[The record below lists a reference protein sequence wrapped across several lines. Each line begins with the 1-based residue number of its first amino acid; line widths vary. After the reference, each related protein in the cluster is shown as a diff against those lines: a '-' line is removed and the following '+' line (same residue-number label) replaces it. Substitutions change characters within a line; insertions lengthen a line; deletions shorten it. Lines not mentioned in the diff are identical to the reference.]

1 MFSCE
6 FCENTF
12 MSKSGLNFH
21 QRSAKFCLELQGK
34 DATKT
39 CAYCHKQI
47 SNRTIHECPVK
58 YQLDQ
63 QITKISSCEDEIET
77 LRNKFTEQ
85 ASKYEAQIA
94 ELHKDYQKQISELK
108 AEHYKQLAEKIDHH
122 NGTLTEIAKRSS
134 STTSNSHN
142 RTNIVNIYTPLDL
155 SEQTVNAIL
164 DKHLTTDV
172 IGDGQKGLATML
184 HSTLLTDEN
193 GKRKYKCTDKN
204 RHHFQ
209 YMNSD
214 GQIERDTK
222 AIKLTNAMAKAKVGV
237 RALTAVQNAF
247 QEDEDR
253 MNAYLPKAM
262 ELTEIAHNNS
272 KFRQQLACLETNG
285 DEQENEEDHDPDA
298 DDS

>member
-1 MFSCE
+1 MFSCSY
-6 FCENTF
+6 CQSTF
-12 MSKSGLNFH
+12 VVKSSLKLH
-21 QRSAKFCLELQGK
+21 QKTAKFCLELQGK
-34 DATKT
+34 DATTPCEHCGKS
-39 CAYCHKQI
+39 I
-47 SNRTIHECPVK
+47 SSRHSQDHVCPVK
-58 YQLDQ
+58 
-63 QITKISSCEDEIET
+63 TKIEQDLVFSQ
-77 LRNKFTEQ
+77 KFAEQ

-94 ELHKDYQKQISELK
+94 DLHKDYQKQISELK
-108 AEHYKQLAEKIDHH
+108 AEHYKQLAEKLDHH
-122 NGTLTEIAKRSS
+122 NGTLTEIAKRS
-134 STTSNSHN
+134 TTNNTSNSHN

-164 DKHLTTDV
+164 EKHLTTDV

-222 AIKLTNAMAKAKVGV
+222 AMKLTNAMAKAKVGV

-247 QEDEDR
+247 QQDENR

-272 KFRQQLACLETNG
+272 KFRQQLACLETTQ
-285 DEQENEEDHDPDA
+285 DQSEFEEEDYNEDNE
-298 DDS
+298 DDE